1 MMNDE
6 LRMMNDELRMM
17 NEELRMKEYLHSKF
31 IILNSKF

>member
-1 MMNDE
+1 
-6 LRMMNDELRMM
+6 MMNDELRMM